1 MTGLLAGHN
10 PSNIILR
17 ICFIFHY
24 YEGSPEISVF
34 GEMMCNQIGALADT
48 NARFLGSVG
57 GISDTGNGVVTN
69 IIFGSVLNRED
80 LLLCG

>member
-1 MTGLLAGHN
+1 
-10 PSNIILR
+10 
-17 ICFIFHY
+17 
-24 YEGSPEISVF
+24 
-34 GEMMCNQIGALADT
+34 MCNQIGALADT